1 MVANTK
7 KNKNTP
13 VVEDKEPIVLK
24 LQEEGFTRRQIADK
38 LYSGNSKSRINC
50 LRKYMTK
57 RGYILDRKNDKYIM
71 PQTEVNKN
79 IKKVIKSNLEETKK
93 SIEQNINYKNIDSSN
108 RIKPNEELSKEELKE
123 VKELLKYKENILKL
137 VRNNEINKNANI
149 IRVFEGDLK
158 VKSIK
163 IYKDVAIKL
172 EEFFINNKGYKQQ
185 DILTTA
191 IAEYLD
197 SRIK

>member
-38 LYSGNSKSRINC
+38 LYSGNNKSRIDC

-71 PQTEVNKN
+71 PQIEANKK

-93 SIEQNINYKNIDSSN
+93 SIEQNINCKDIDNS
-108 RIKPNEELSKEELKE
+108 IKPNETLSKEELKE

-137 VRNNEINKNANI
+137 VKNNQVNKNTNI

-163 IYKDVAIKL
+163 IYKNVAIRL
-172 EEFFINNKGYKQQ
+172 EEFIKNNKGYKQQ